1 MLQSALSRRW
11 PVWVARPPGSI
22 NGAIQPNG
30 GASCTRP
37 CSPLRLREVEALQL
51 AELLND
57 AAGLPSERN
66 QRYSACLGINGVGR
80 GLAFHQRIT
89 CKDIIVGT
97 WGNGS
102 FENDDAADFMAGLTE
117 VADLSLVSD
126 ALAAVLAAEDYL
138 EAPEACLG
146 IAAAEVVAAAA
157 GRPTAAAQEE
167 EELTEWLARIAPE
180 VSPGLIK
187 QANQALDRIVGKQ
200 SELRELWEEADEA
213 DAWQATVMALKA
225 KLQG

>member
-1 MLQSALSRRW
+1 M
-11 PVWVARPPGSI
+11 
-22 NGAIQPNG
+22 
-30 GASCTRP
+30 
-37 CSPLRLREVEALQL
+37 
-51 AELLND
+51 
-57 AAGLPSERN
+57 
-66 QRYSACLGINGVGR
+66 
-80 GLAFHQRIT
+80 
-89 CKDIIVGT
+89 GT

-102 FENDDAADFMAGLTE
+102 FENDDAADFMADLTD

-126 ALAAVLAAEDYL
+126 ALAAVLAAEDCL

-157 GRPTAAAQEE
+157 GRPTVAAQKE

-180 VSPGLIK
+180 MSPDLIK
-187 QANQALDRIVGKQ
+187 QAIQALDRIVGEQ

>member
-1 MLQSALSRRW
+1 M
-11 PVWVARPPGSI
+11 
-22 NGAIQPNG
+22 QPNG
-30 GASCTRP
+30 GASCTRA
-37 CSPLRLREVEALQL
+37 CSPLTLSKAEALQL
-51 AELLND
+51 AGLLND

-80 GLAFHQRIT
+80 NLAFHQRIT
-89 CKDIIVGT
+89 CKEIIVGT

-102 FENDDAADFMAGLTE
+102 FENDDAADFMADLTE

-126 ALAAVLAAEDYL
+126 ALATVLAAEDYL

-180 VSPGLIK
+180 VSPGLVK
-187 QANQALDRIVGKQ
+187 QAIQALDRIVGEQ
-200 SELRELWEEADEA
+200 SELRELWEEVDEA
-213 DAWQATVMALKA
+213 DAWQATVRALKA

>member
-1 MLQSALSRRW
+1 M
-11 PVWVARPPGSI
+11 
-22 NGAIQPNG
+22 
-30 GASCTRP
+30 
-37 CSPLRLREVEALQL
+37 
-51 AELLND
+51 
-57 AAGLPSERN
+57 
-66 QRYSACLGINGVGR
+66 
-80 GLAFHQRIT
+80 
-89 CKDIIVGT
+89 GT

-102 FENDDAADFMAGLTE
+102 FENDDAADFMADLTD
-117 VADLSLVSD
+117 VADLRLVSD

-157 GRPTAAAQEE
+157 GRPTAAAQKE

-180 VSPGLIK
+180 MSPDLIK
-187 QANQALDRIVGKQ
+187 QAIQALDRIVGEQ

>member
-1 MLQSALSRRW
+1 M
-11 PVWVARPPGSI
+11 
-22 NGAIQPNG
+22 
-30 GASCTRP
+30 
-37 CSPLRLREVEALQL
+37 
-51 AELLND
+51 
-57 AAGLPSERN
+57 
-66 QRYSACLGINGVGR
+66 
-80 GLAFHQRIT
+80 
-89 CKDIIVGT
+89 GT

-102 FENDDAADFMAGLTE
+102 FENDDAADFMADLTE
-117 VADLSLVSD
+117 VADLSLVSG

-157 GRPTAAAQEE
+157 GRPTAAAQKE

-180 VSPGLIK
+180 MSPDLIK
-187 QANQALDRIVGKQ
+187 QAIQALDRIVGEQ

>member
-1 MLQSALSRRW
+1 M
-11 PVWVARPPGSI
+11 
-22 NGAIQPNG
+22 
-30 GASCTRP
+30 
-37 CSPLRLREVEALQL
+37 
-51 AELLND
+51 
-57 AAGLPSERN
+57 
-66 QRYSACLGINGVGR
+66 
-80 GLAFHQRIT
+80 
-89 CKDIIVGT
+89 GT

-102 FENDDAADFMAGLTE
+102 FENDDAADFMADLTE
-117 VADLSLVSD
+117 IADLSLVSD

-146 IAAAEVVAAAA
+146 IAASEVVAAAA

-187 QANQALDRIVGKQ
+187 QANQALYRIVGEQ